1 MVFTSFFSISG
12 LVLILF
18 CGGLFAGVAAAEG
31 AIYKYFD
38 KNGTLQVTD
47 SFESIP
53 PEYRK
58 QIQTVPERRT
68 PPATVKEDEGVK
80 SAEPDRKTLE
90 EGQKKKEADIQA
102 AKEKEVNEKK
112 TRERQEKEER
122 SGDLQKQIAALE
134 EQKKNLRPPWMPY
147 PYNRTEVYRLDSE
160 IKALE
165 LEVQGIQL
173 EIEREQ

>member
-1 MVFTSFFSISG
+1 MIFASLFSISG

-38 KNGTLQVTD
+38 RNGTLQVTD

-58 QIQTVPERRT
+58 QIQTVPERRR
-68 PPATVKEDEGVK
+68 PPASVKEDEGSK
-80 SAEPDRKTLE
+80 SAEPARKTLE
-90 EGQKKKEADIQA
+90 ESQKRKEADVQS
-102 AKEKEVNEKK
+102 AKEKEVTEKK
-112 TRERQEKEER
+112 AREREEKEER
-122 SGDLQKQIAALE
+122 IGDLQKQIAALE
-134 EQKKNLRPPWMPY
+134 EQRKNLRPPWMPF

-165 LEVQGIQL
+165 LEVQAIQM